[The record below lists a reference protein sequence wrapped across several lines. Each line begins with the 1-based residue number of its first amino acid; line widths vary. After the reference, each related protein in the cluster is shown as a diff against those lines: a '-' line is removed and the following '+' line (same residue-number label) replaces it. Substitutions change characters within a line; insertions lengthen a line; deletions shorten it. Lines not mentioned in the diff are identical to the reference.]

1 MEQPPKTIVLQK
13 CGASGDITNAGPEI
27 QSHVDAV
34 IFNVQL
40 NVKLRLLKIKFQMAV
55 VFKNET
61 TIL

>member
-13 CGASGDITNAGPEI
+13 CGASGDITKAGPEI

-40 NVKLRLLKIKFQMAV
+40 NVKLRLVKIKFKSKALERSEYE
-55 VFKNET
+55 NR
-61 TIL
+61 